1 MDVEL
6 LLGIF
11 PQVLLDGITLGFMYA
26 LIALG
31 YTMVYGV
38 LEFINFAH
46 SEIFIF
52 GAFVGVELLLTFKT
66 AGWLDVLPWV
76 VVLVVVLLAGMAASG
91 LLAVLVERTA
101 YRPLRHAPRLIPLI
115 SAIGVSFFPQDTIR
129 LAESLWRN
137 AFNLVYPSM
146 DALNH
151 RFELTQTIDVSM
163 KSLVVIVAAL
173 LMLWGL
179 HSLVNRTKVG
189 KAIRAVAEDQAA
201 ASLMGI
207 NVNRMI
213 SLTFLIGG
221 AMGGGAGVLFGM
233 QYSLINPYTGFIP
246 GLKAF
251 TAAVLGG
258 IGNIPGAMLGR
269 LLLGILQA
277 FGASY
282 LSLLT
287 GGALRAEYRDIR
299 GRGPRRHHRGGARRA
314 PGPRLCRLL
323 RGRRLFLGHLRVAP
337 GQSDLRRKRLPA
349 VAVVVLRLPPGRRR
363 RGRRSRHSPG
373 PARAE
378 APRRLPGP
386 RDPRLRRRHPR
397 ARQQSRQAHQPDQ
410 RSQGHHAHRT
420 TAHLLRPAPAGRR
433 DRPELQRDLPA
444 LSLRPRA
451 ADRRRHR
458 ARQPAA
464 GGLAHRPGL
473 GGDPRGPDGRAGHGR
488 AARAHEAPGL
498 RLRRL
503 LRGGGRRALLGQA
516 DLHQPGVLHLHGVH
530 RRARHD
536 HPGRHGLHPRRDPRR
551 RRRHH
556 SEPPGPQGLFP
567 LAQRAPQRGHHDPRL
582 QPRQPAH
589 PARAGQVR
597 AHDLRPHPRAHDD
610 LPAAGHPARAAPHAR
625 APGAG
630 GALR

>member
-52 GAFVGVELLLTFKT
+52 GAFVGVELLLTFKA

-76 VVLVVVLLAGMAASG
+76 VVLVLVLLAGMSASG

-115 SAIGVSFFPQDTIR
+115 SAIGVSFFLQDTIR

-137 AFNLVYPSM
+137 AFNLVYPPM

-258 IGNIPGAMLGR
+258 IGNIPGAMLGG
-269 LLLGILQA
+269 LLLGILEA

-287 GGALRAEYRDIR
+287 GGAFGAEYKDIL
-299 GRGPRRHHRGGARRA
+299 AFSI
-314 PGPRLCRLL
+314 LILIL
-323 RGRRLFLGHLRVAP
+323 IF
-337 GQSDLRRKRLPA
+337 
-349 VAVVVLRLPPGRRR
+349 
-363 RGRRSRHSPG
+363 
-373 PARAE
+373 
-378 APRRLPGP
+378 
-386 RDPRLRRRHPR
+386 
-397 ARQQSRQAHQPDQ
+397 
-410 RSQGHHAHRT
+410 
-420 TAHLLRPAPAGRR
+420 RPKG
-433 DRPELQRDLPA
+433 
-444 LSLRPRA
+444 
-451 ADRRRHR
+451 
-458 ARQPAA
+458 
-464 GGLAHRPGL
+464 
-473 GGDPRGPDGRAGHGR
+473 
-488 AARAHEAPGL
+488 
-498 RLRRL
+498 
-503 LRGGGRRALLGQA
+503 LLGEI
-516 DLHQPGVLHLHGVH
+516 V
-530 RRARHD
+530 RERA
-536 HPGRHGLHPRRDPRR
+536 
-551 RRRHH
+551 
-556 SEPPGPQGLFP
+556 
-567 LAQRAPQRGHHDPRL
+567 
-582 QPRQPAH
+582 
-589 PARAGQVR
+589 
-597 AHDLRPHPRAHDD
+597 
-610 LPAAGHPARAAPHAR
+610 
-625 APGAG
+625 
-630 GALR
+630 